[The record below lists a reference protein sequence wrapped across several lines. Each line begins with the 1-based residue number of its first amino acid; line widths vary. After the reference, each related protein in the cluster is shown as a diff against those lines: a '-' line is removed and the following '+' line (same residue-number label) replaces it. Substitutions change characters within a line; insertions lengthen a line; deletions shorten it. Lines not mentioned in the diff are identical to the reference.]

1 MLQPELTVLVLRSD
15 EALLVTISSIRT
27 DPTDPWESVVSELIQ
42 LIQRVSGIRTDPA
55 DPESQWYQN

>member
-27 DPTDPWESVVSELIQ
+27 DPTDP
-42 LIQRVSGIRTDPA
+42 
-55 DPESQWYQN
+55 ESQWYQD